1 MSASTQDDLTNEAL
15 DTNSISPYCLTGHAR
30 HDKNYLI
37 IILNKG
43 LAMVF
48 HKNQKDPQQA
58 TKFKKSMLAVCIM
71 AMGAPSFAQDAPANS
86 SATEE
91 VLVTGVRAS
100 LQNAQDIKRES
111 STVVDAI
118 SASDIGS
125 LPDKSVLESLQR
137 VPGVSIER
145 FAGRNDPDHFSI
157 EGSGV
162 TLRGLPQTRSEFN
175 GRDSFSAN
183 SGRGLSFQDVPPELM
198 AKVEVFK
205 SQSAKMIEGGISGTI
220 NLNTRKP
227 FDSSDRQLAF
237 SAAANYAD
245 LSEETKPSISGLFS
259 DRWDTDAGEFGFL
272 ISLATSELT
281 SRTDGVAY
289 GQVGNNIDGNGE
301 LTAEERFQ
309 NTNVMVDGQT
319 ITRFAPINGRIT
331 SAIQE
336 RERNGGSLVGQWR
349 NPDDTLLATVEYVYS
364 DSGRNWLEH
373 NIESDDKI
381 GTYSNLS
388 ANGLYVTKGEVNNV
402 DSYTTTSRFS
412 DTNSKVEDFSF
423 RLEFTPSDELKL
435 TGDVQYVKA
444 STDSIDLS
452 IQSGVRANTEF
463 DFTSDR
469 PTVFMTSPDAG
480 VSSEAFFTD
489 PANYYWRSAMDHLED
504 SEGDE
509 FAIKLDAE
517 YQVDNGWLQSVEAG
531 VRFSERQQDVKW
543 SQYNWGN
550 LSENWAGEEPKNGRK
565 YFTGL
570 QDNTPWDGNSKNG
583 VSYDHNI
590 AFDQFSYAGGHFR
603 KGNKSGVEGGQ
614 FLAASEAL
622 ITNYDNFL
630 AATRPFGYKPAGYRD
645 AAHDGGLYTLAELTN
660 TTERNQAIYLQA
672 NFADSEERL
681 TGNVGV
687 RLVKVETE
695 STGGNALPAKWDAN
709 LSDAIAKCVSCNT
722 AQLAEDQKF
731 SNGALSIGTVTAS
744 FTKALPSL
752 NLRYS
757 IADDVQARFA
767 VSEAISFA
775 DIGNLRNYTSISATP
790 TLTRPSESLPPTN
803 VTFEYKGS
811 GGNPNLK
818 PMESTNYDAAVEWY
832 FADAGSVFAGVFYK
846 DMSNFFANEAVE
858 TTVTNNGVTR
868 NVLMDLPVNK
878 DVDASITGFEAGY
891 QQFYDMLPAPFD
903 GLGLQLNLTL
913 LDVSGTSPNSNIDPA
928 NPPGSADAGFTPA
941 FSDLPLQG
949 MSETTYN
956 IVGMYE
962 KDDLSVRLAYNWR
975 SDYLLTTRDVITK
988 LPIYAQASGQLD
1000 GSIFYT
1006 INDNFKIGLEGS
1018 NLMDEVTWTKMQ
1030 VTQEGSVI
1038 PRNYFINDRRFSIV
1052 LKGQF

>member
-1 MSASTQDDLTNEAL
+1 
-15 DTNSISPYCLTGHAR
+15 
-30 HDKNYLI
+30 
-37 IILNKG
+37 
-43 LAMVF
+43 MVF
-48 HKNQKDPQQA
+48 HKNDKTALQQGV
-58 TKFKKSMLAVCIM
+58 KFKKSMLAMCVM
-71 AMGAPSFAQDAPANS
+71 ALSAPSFAQDTADKNQ
-86 SATEE
+86 ATEE
-91 VLVTGVRAS
+91 VVVTGVRAS
-100 LQNAQDIKRES
+100 LENAQDIKRES

-137 VPGVSIER
+137 VPGVSVER

-227 FDSSDRQLAF
+227 FDASDRQLAF

-259 DRWDTDAGEFGFL
+259 DRWDTGAGEFGFL
-272 ISLATSELT
+272 VSLATSELT

-289 GQVGNNIDGNGE
+289 GQVGDDKVQPNGDAPNRE
-301 LTAEERFQ
+301 LTADERFQ
-309 NTNVMVDGQT
+309 RTNVTVDGQVLS
-319 ITRFAPINGRIT
+319 RYAPINGRIT
-331 SAIQE
+331 SAIQG

-349 NPDDTLLATVEYVYS
+349 NPDETLLATAEYVYS
-364 DSGRNWLEH
+364 DSSRDWLEH
-373 NIESDDKI
+373 NVESDDKI
-381 GTYSNLS
+381 GSYSGLTE
-388 ANGLYVTKGEVNNV
+388 NGLYVNSGLISNV
-402 DSYTTTSRFS
+402 DSYTTTSRYQ
-412 DTNSKVEDFSF
+412 DTDSTVEDFSF

-444 STDSIDLS
+444 STDTLDLS
-452 IQSGVRANTEF
+452 IQTGVRADTIF
-463 DFTSDR
+463 DFRSDR
-469 PTVFMTSPDAG
+469 PKVLMTSPDDG

-489 PANYYWRSAMDHLED
+489 PANYFWRSAMDHLED

-517 YQVDNGWLQSVEAG
+517 YQIGDGWLRSVDTG
-531 VRFSERQQDVKW
+531 IRFSDRQQDVKW

-550 LSENWAGEEPKNGRK
+550 LSENWAGNGRK
-565 YFTGL
+565 YFSGL
-570 QDNTPWDGNSKNG
+570 QDNTPWDGNPKNG
-583 VSYDHNI
+583 VAYDHNI
-590 AFDQFSYAGGHFR
+590 PYGTFSYDGGHFR
-603 KGNKSGVEGGQ
+603 RNANSSGVEGGK
-614 FLAASEAL
+614 FLAASESL
-622 ITNYDNFL
+622 VTNYDNFI
-630 AATRPFGYKPAGYRD
+630 AATRPFGYTPAAYR
-645 AAHDGGLYTLAELTN
+645 ATAYDGGLYTLAELTD
-660 TTERNQAIYLQA
+660 TQERNQAAYVQL
-672 NFADSEERL
+672 NFADSEDRL

-687 RLVKVETE
+687 RLVKVDTE
-695 STGGNALPAKWDAN
+695 ATGGNAYPQEWTQN
-709 LSDAIAKCVSCNT
+709 LSDAIASCVSCD
-722 AQLAEDQKF
+722 AAALADDRKF
-731 SNGALSIGTVTAS
+731 SNGALVIGTESGS
-744 FTKALPSL
+744 FTKTLPSL
-752 NLRYS
+752 NIRYLLT
-757 IADDVQARFA
+757 DDIQTRFA
-767 VSEAISFA
+767 VSKAISFA
-775 DIGNLRNYTSISATP
+775 DIGSLRNYTSIGAQP
-790 TLTRPSESLPPTN
+790 TLTRPTESSPPTS
-803 VTFEYKGS
+803 VTFEYRGS

-832 FADAGSVFAGVFYK
+832 FADAGSVFVGTFYK
-846 DMSNFFANEAVE
+846 DMSSFFAQEAVE
-858 TTVTNNGVTR
+858 TTITNNGVTR
-868 NVLMDLPVNK
+868 TVLMDIPVNK
-878 DVDASITGFEAGY
+878 SVDASIAGFEAGY

-903 GLGLQLNLTL
+903 GLGLQMNLTL

-928 NPPGSADAGFTPA
+928 NPPGAGEAFTPA
-941 FSDLPLQG
+941 FDNLPLQG

-975 SDYLLTTRDVITK
+975 SEYLLTTRDVITR

-1018 NLMDEVTWTKMQ
+1018 NLTDEVTWTKMQ
-1030 VTQEGSVI
+1030 VNQEGSVI

>member
-1 MSASTQDDLTNEAL
+1 
-15 DTNSISPYCLTGHAR
+15 
-30 HDKNYLI
+30 
-37 IILNKG
+37 
-43 LAMVF
+43 MVF
-48 HKNQKDPQQA
+48 HKNQKTALQQGV
-58 TKFKKSMLAVCIM
+58 KFKKSMLAMCIM
-71 AMGAPSFAQDAPANS
+71 AMTAPAFAQDTSDNKEVA
-86 SATEE
+86 EE

-137 VPGVSIER
+137 VPGVSVER

-198 AKVEVFK
+198 SKVEVFK

-227 FDSSDRQLAF
+227 FDSSERQVAF
-237 SAAANYAD
+237 SVAGNYAD
-245 LSEETKPSISGLFS
+245 LSEETKPSISGLYS
-259 DRWDTDAGEFGFL
+259 DSWETGAGEFGFL
-272 ISLATSELT
+272 VSLATSELT

-289 GQVGNNIDGNGE
+289 GQVGDNANGDGE
-301 LTAEERFQ
+301 LQADERF
-309 NTNVMVDGQT
+309 NRRSVVVDGQT
-319 ITRFAPINGRIT
+319 LSRFSPINGRVT

-349 NPDDTLLATVEYVYS
+349 NTDDTILATAEYVYS

-373 NIESDDKI
+373 NIESDDKL
-381 GTYSNLS
+381 GGYSNLTE
-388 ANGLYVTKGEVNNV
+388 NGLYVTSGQISNV
-402 DSYTTTSRFS
+402 DSYTSTSRFS
-412 DTNSKVEDFSF
+412 DNNSKVEDFSF

-435 TGDVQYVKA
+435 IGDVQYVKA
-444 STDSIDLS
+444 TTDAIDLS
-452 IQSGVRANTEF
+452 IQTGVRANTEF
-463 DFTSDR
+463 DFRSDR
-469 PTVFMTSPDAG
+469 PTVIMKSPDAG
-480 VSSEAFFTD
+480 VSSEDFFTD

-504 SEGDE
+504 AEGDE

-517 YQVDNGWLQSVEAG
+517 YQIGDGWLRSVDTG
-531 VRFSERQQDVKW
+531 IRFSERDQDVKW

-550 LSENWAGEEPKNGRK
+550 LSENWAGSGRK
-565 YFTGL
+565 YFSGL
-570 QDNTPWDGNSKNG
+570 QDNTPWDGDSKNG

-590 AFDQFSYAGGHFR
+590 AFDQFSYDGGHFR
-603 KGNKSGVEGGQ
+603 RGGKSGVEGGS
-614 FLAASEAL
+614 FLAAAEDL
-622 ITNYDNFL
+622 VTNYDNFI
-630 AATRPFGYKPAGYRD
+630 AATRPFGYNPAGYR
-645 AAHDGGLYTLAELTN
+645 ANTYNGGLYTLAELTQ
-660 TTERNQAIYLQA
+660 TTETNQAAYVQV
-672 NFADSEERL
+672 NFADSEDRL
-681 TGNVGV
+681 TGNIGV
-687 RLVKVETE
+687 RVVKVETD
-695 STGGNALPAKWDAN
+695 STGGNAFPLEWSEN
-709 LSDAIAKCVSCNT
+709 LAAAIASCVSCDT
-722 AQLAEDQKF
+722 AKLADDQKF
-731 SNGALSIGTVTAS
+731 SNGALNIGTKSGS
-744 FTKALPSL
+744 FTEALPSL
-752 NLRYS
+752 NVRYS
-757 IADDVQARFA
+757 ITDDIQTRFA
-767 VSEAISFA
+767 VSKAISFA
-775 DIGNLRNYTSISATP
+775 DIGNLRNYSSIGSTP
-790 TLTRPSESLPPTN
+790 TLTRPTESAPPTN
-803 VTFEYKGS
+803 VTFEYRGS
-811 GGNPNLK
+811 GGNPDLK
-818 PMESTNYDAAVEWY
+818 PLESINYDAAVEWY
-832 FADAGSVFAGVFYK
+832 FADAGSVFGGLFYK

-868 NVLMDLPVNK
+868 TVLMDLPINK
-878 DVDASITGFEAGY
+878 SVDTSIAGFEAGY

-928 NPPGSADAGFTPA
+928 NPPGAGEAFTPA
-941 FSDLPLQG
+941 FTDLPLQG

-975 SDYLLTTRDVITK
+975 SDYLLTTRDVITR

>member
-1 MSASTQDDLTNEAL
+1 
-15 DTNSISPYCLTGHAR
+15 
-30 HDKNYLI
+30 
-37 IILNKG
+37 
-43 LAMVF
+43 MVF
-48 HKNQKDPQQA
+48 HKNDKTALQQGV
-58 TKFKKSMLAVCIM
+58 KFKKSMLAMCVM
-71 AMGAPSFAQDAPANS
+71 ALSAPSFAQDTSDKNQ
-86 SATEE
+86 ATEE
-91 VLVTGVRAS
+91 VVVTGVRAS
-100 LQNAQDIKRES
+100 LENAQDIKRGS

-137 VPGVSIER
+137 VPGVSVER

-227 FDSSDRQLAF
+227 FDATDRQIAF

-259 DRWDTDAGEFGFL
+259 DRWDTGAGEFGFL
-272 ISLATSELT
+272 VSLATSELT

-289 GQVGNNIDGNGE
+289 GQVGDNANGDGELQPDERFNRRSVVVNGE
-301 LTAEERFQ
+301 TKSLFS
-309 NTNVMVDGQT
+309 
-319 ITRFAPINGRIT
+319 PINGRIT
-331 SAIQE
+331 SAIQG

-349 NPDDTLLATVEYVYS
+349 NPDETLLATAEYVYS
-364 DSGRNWLEH
+364 DSSRDWLEH
-373 NIESDDKI
+373 NIESDDKL
-381 GTYSNLS
+381 GSYSDLT
-388 ANGLYVTKGEVNNV
+388 ANGLYVDSGYVSNV
-402 DSYTTTSRFS
+402 DSYTSTSRYS
-412 DTNSKVEDFSF
+412 DTGSKVEDFSF

-452 IQSGVRANTEF
+452 IQTGVRADTIF
-463 DFTSDR
+463 DFRSDR
-469 PTVFMTSPDAG
+469 PKVLMTSPDEG
-480 VSSEAFFTD
+480 VSSEEFFTD
-489 PANYYWRSAMDHLED
+489 PANYFWRSAMDHLED

-517 YQVDNGWLQSVEAG
+517 YQIGDGWLRSVDTG
-531 VRFSERQQDVKW
+531 IRFSDRQQDVKW

-550 LSENWAGEEPKNGRK
+550 LSENWAGDGRK
-565 YFTGL
+565 YFSGL
-570 QDNTPWDGNSKNG
+570 QDNTPWDGNPKNG
-583 VSYDHNI
+583 VAYDHNI
-590 AFDQFSYAGGHFR
+590 PYSTFSYDGGHFR
-603 KGNKSGVEGGQ
+603 KGVNSSGVEGGK

-622 ITNYDNFL
+622 VTNYDNFV
-630 AATRPFGYKPAGYRD
+630 AATRPFGYLPAAYR
-645 AAHDGGLYTLAELTN
+645 ANAHDGGLYTLAELN
-660 TTERNQAIYLQA
+660 DTTERNQAAYVQL
-672 NFADSEERL
+672 NFADSEDRL

-687 RLVKVETE
+687 RFVKVETE
-695 STGGNALPAKWDAN
+695 STGGNSYPAVWTEN
-709 LSDAIAKCVSCNT
+709 LAEAIASCVSCDFAT
-722 AQLAEDQKF
+722 LADDQKF
-731 SNGALSIGTVTAS
+731 SNGALEIGTKSAS
-744 FTKALPSL
+744 FTKTLPSL
-752 NLRYS
+752 NIRYS
-757 IADDVQARFA
+757 LTDDIQTRFA
-767 VSEAISFA
+767 VSKAISFA
-775 DIGNLRNYTSISATP
+775 DIGSLRNYSTISAQP
-790 TLTRPSESLPPTN
+790 TLTRPTEDAPPTS
-803 VTFEYKGS
+803 VTFQYSGS

-832 FADAGSVFAGVFYK
+832 FADAGSVFVGTFYK
-846 DMSNFFANEAVE
+846 DMSSFFAQEAVQ
-858 TTVTNNGVTR
+858 TTITNNGVTR
-868 NVLMDLPVNK
+868 TVLMDIPVNK
-878 DVDASITGFEAGY
+878 SVDATISGFEAGY

-903 GLGLQLNLTL
+903 GLGLQMNLTL

-928 NPPGSADAGFTPA
+928 NPPGAGEAFTPA
-941 FSDLPLQG
+941 FDNLPLQG
-949 MSETTYN
+949 MSDTTYN

-962 KDDLSVRLAYNWR
+962 KDALSVRLAYNWR
-975 SDYLLTTRDVITK
+975 SEYLLTTRDVITR

-1018 NLMDEVTWTKMQ
+1018 NLTDEVTWTKMQ
-1030 VTQEGSVI
+1030 VNQEGSVI

>member
-1 MSASTQDDLTNEAL
+1 
-15 DTNSISPYCLTGHAR
+15 
-30 HDKNYLI
+30 
-37 IILNKG
+37 
-43 LAMVF
+43 MVF
-48 HKNQKDPQQA
+48 HKNDKTTPQQGV
-58 TKFKKSMLAVCIM
+58 KFKRSMLAMCVM
-71 AMGAPSFAQDAPANS
+71 ALSAPSFAQDTTSNENV
-86 SATEE
+86 EE
-91 VLVTGVRAS
+91 VVVSGVRAS

-137 VPGVSIER
+137 VPGVSVER

-227 FDSSDRQLAF
+227 FDASDRQVAF

-245 LSEETKPSISGLFS
+245 LSEETKPSFSGLYS
-259 DRWDTDAGEFGFL
+259 DRWESGAGEFGFL
-272 ISLATSELT
+272 VSLAASELT

-289 GQVGNNIDGNGE
+289 GQVGDNANGDGE
-301 LTAEERFQ
+301 LQADERFKRRS
-309 NTNVMVDGQT
+309 VVVDGEN
-319 ITRFAPINGRIT
+319 RSLFSPINGRVT
-331 SAIQE
+331 SAIQG

-349 NPDDTLLATVEYVYS
+349 NPDETLLATAEYVFS
-364 DSGRNWLEH
+364 DSSRDWLEH
-373 NIESDDKI
+373 NIESDDKL
-381 GTYSNLS
+381 GSYSNLT
-388 ANGLYVTKGEVNNV
+388 ANGLYVTSGQISNV
-402 DSYTTTSRFS
+402 DSYTTTSRYS
-412 DTNSKVEDFSF
+412 DTDSTVEDFSF
-423 RLEFTPSDELKL
+423 RLEFTPSDELKIV
-435 TGDVQYVKA
+435 GDVQYVKA

-452 IQSGVRANTEF
+452 IQTGVRADTTF
-463 DFTSDR
+463 DFRSDR
-469 PTVFMTSPDAG
+469 PHVLMTSPDEG
-480 VSSEAFFTD
+480 VSSSDFFAD
-489 PANYYWRSAMDHLED
+489 PSNYYWRSAMDHLED

-517 YQVDNGWLQSVEAG
+517 YQIGDGWLRSVETG
-531 VRFSERQQDVKW
+531 IRFSDRQQDVKW

-550 LSENWAGEEPKNGRK
+550 LSENWAGDGRK
-565 YFTGL
+565 YFSGL
-570 QDNTPWDGNSKNG
+570 QDNTPWDGNPKNG
-583 VSYDHNI
+583 VAYDHNI
-590 AFDQFSYAGGHFR
+590 PFDQFSYEGGHFR
-603 KGNKSGVEGGQ
+603 RGSNSSGIEGGK
-614 FLAASEAL
+614 FLAASESL
-622 ITNYDNFL
+622 ITNYDNFV
-630 AATRPFGYKPAGYRD
+630 AATRPFGYLPAGYR
-645 AAHDGGLYTLAELTN
+645 AAAYDGGLYTLAELTD
-660 TTERNQAIYLQA
+660 TTERNQAAYVQL
-672 NFADSEERL
+672 NFADSEDRL

-687 RLVKVETE
+687 RLVKVDTE
-695 STGGNALPAKWDAN
+695 STGGNSYPAVWTADLA
-709 LSDAIAKCVSCNT
+709 DAIASCT
-722 AQLAEDQKF
+722 TCDFATLADEARF
-731 SNGALSIGTVTAS
+731 SNGALEIGTEKGS
-744 FTKALPSL
+744 FTKTLPSL
-752 NLRYS
+752 NIRYS
-757 IADDVQARFA
+757 LTDDIQTRFA
-767 VSEAISFA
+767 VSKAISFA
-775 DIGNLRNYTSISATP
+775 DIGSLRNYLSISATP
-790 TLTRPSESLPPTN
+790 TLVRPTEDAPPTS
-803 VTFEYKGS
+803 VTFQYSGS

-818 PMESTNYDAAVEWY
+818 PMESTNYDAAIEWY

-846 DMSNFFANEAVE
+846 DMSNFFAQEAVE

-868 NVLMDLPVNK
+868 TVLMDVPVNK
-878 DVDASITGFEAGY
+878 SVDASIAGFETGY

-903 GLGLQLNLTL
+903 GLGLQMNLTL

-928 NPPGSADAGFTPA
+928 NPPGAGEAFTPA
-941 FSDLPLQG
+941 FDNLPLQG

-962 KDDLSVRLAYNWR
+962 KDALSVRLAYNWR
-975 SDYLLTTRDVITK
+975 SEYLLTTRDVITR
-988 LPIYAQASGQLD
+988 LPIYSQASGQLD

-1018 NLMDEVTWTKMQ
+1018 NLTDEVTWTKMQ